1 MWLVRV
7 CIDIVIGQ
15 RHVKQ
20 RLYRHFGRKY
30 DKIARKVDDCYLTRS
45 SAITEERATHC
56 ISWNLVNCCA
66 GVRTAFSRYMALKV
80 TQRHRDCWYSM
91 GHIPHFI
98 VVCCIKFNDSRL
110 ASFPIYYCTIY
121 IYSSVHD
128 WLWLTED
135 LHFRKYSCMF
145 LRLAVLIQYRHVT
158 DRHTQTDRHTD
169 TRRRLIRQYP
179 RISTSRE

>member
-80 TQRHRDCWYSM
+80 TQRYRDCWYSM
-91 GHIPHFI
+91 GHIPHLMS
-98 VVCCIKFNDSRL
+98 VVSSSTTPVLHHFRYITV
-110 ASFPIYYCTIY
+110 PY
-121 IYSSVHD
+121 IYTVVYM
-128 WLWLTED
+128 TGCD
-135 LHFRKYSCMF
+135 LQKTFIFENTVACFY
-145 LRLAVLIQYRHVT
+145 V
-158 DRHTQTDRHTD
+158 
-169 TRRRLIRQYP
+169 
-179 RISTSRE
+179 